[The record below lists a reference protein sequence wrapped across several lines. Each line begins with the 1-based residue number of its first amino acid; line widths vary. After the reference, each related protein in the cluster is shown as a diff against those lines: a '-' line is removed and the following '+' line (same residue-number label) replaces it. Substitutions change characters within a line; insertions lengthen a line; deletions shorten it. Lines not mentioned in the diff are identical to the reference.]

1 MCMRFVNYTPH
12 DLFLNDGTV
21 IPASGQ
27 VARVAASF
35 TEFDANGVCKQVFG
49 NVTGLPPKEEGVLVI
64 VSGLVLQ
71 AAPADRDDLVSP
83 ATGHREC
90 IRDEKGMIKSV
101 PGFVRR

>member
-1 MCMRFVNYTPH
+1 M
-12 DLFLNDGTV
+12 
-21 IPASGQ
+21 
-27 VARVAASF
+27 
-35 TEFDANGVCKQVFG
+35 
-49 NVTGLPPKEEGVLVI
+49 I